1 MDNQANEF
9 WNKVSPGLRQN
20 RNLACPTPEEAEA
33 DLLAASAEPLSE
45 QRLQDILAFALTGK
59 KAKRKIVDLV
69 PEWLKNIDLSVVNQ
83 DMVLALARNAGAP
96 DEEVEQVLE
105 QLRREAFEEGDED
118 GEQEPG
124 V

>member
-20 RNLACPTPEEAEA
+20 RNLLPPTPEEAEA
-33 DLLAASAEPLSE
+33 DLVAASSEPLPK

-59 KAKRKIVDLV
+59 KPKRKMVDLV
-69 PEWLKNIDLSVVNQ
+69 PDWLKNIDLNAVNQ

-96 DEEVEQVLE
+96 DEEVDQVLQ
-105 QLRREAFEEGDED
+105 QLRREAFEEHDEN
-118 GEQEPG
+118 GEEESG

>member
-33 DLLAASAEPLSE
+33 DLLAASAETLPE
-45 QRLQDILAFALTGK
+45 QRLQDILKFALTGK
-59 KAKRKIVDLV
+59 KAKRPLADLL
-69 PEWLKNIDLSVVNQ
+69 PGWLKNIDLNLMNQ

-96 DEEVEQVLE
+96 DDEVEQVLE
-105 QLRREAFEEGDED
+105 QMRREAFEEHDEN
-118 GEQEPG
+118 GEQESG
-124 V
+124 I